1 MSNPSP
7 AVEAAWT
14 VAVNQLQSGPPASH
28 LIMLENPFKSG
39 QTPASMNTQ
48 YLLSL
53 KHILL
58 PAQVGKA
65 VEKLATSIRK
75 MVWEWMGGGTSCG
88 NAVSRYR

>member
-14 VAVNQLQSGPPASH
+14 VAVHQLQSGPPASH
-28 LIMLENPFKSG
+28 LIMLENPFQSG
-39 QTPASMNTQ
+39 QTPASMNTH

-65 VEKLATSIRK
+65 VEKLATGSAPKWVLI
-75 MVWEWMGGGTSCG
+75 
-88 NAVSRYR
+88 

>member
-7 AVEAAWT
+7 ALEAAWT

-28 LIMLENPFKSG
+28 LIMLENPFKTG

-65 VEKLATSIRK
+65 VEKLAIRK
-75 MVWEWMGGGTSCG
+75 MVWEWMGG
-88 NAVSRYR
+88 

>member
-1 MSNPSP
+1 MYNPSP

-39 QTPASMNTQ
+39 QTPASINTQ

-58 PAQVGKA
+58 PAQVGRA
-65 VEKLATSIRK
+65 VEKLATNIRK
-75 MVWEWMGGGTSCG
+75 MVREWMGGGISCG
-88 NAVSRYR
+88 DAGTTS